1 MDLLLNTFLDLIL
14 SHPRQILWW
23 LLALAFFWFFYA
35 ALMRAR
41 RYRDVNFYKDE
52 WQYWLITIVVGPL
65 FIPGLLYDVAFNL
78 TYGTVMFLQFPRRT
92 NPYFNQPFLFGM
104 NNFEWTFTARLQR
117 LIHDEGWRGAEA
129 RFLCRNFVERED
141 QNHCGSMMLPAHLVK
156 PPEFRRTHLAI
167 GMAVLV
173 AFFLVLK

>member
-1 MDLLLNTFLDLIL
+1 MDLLLNTIFDLIL
-14 SHPRQILWW
+14 SHPRQVMWW
-23 LLALAFFWFFYA
+23 LLALAFFWVFYA
-35 ALMRAR
+35 FLMRVK

-52 WQYWLITIVVGPL
+52 WEYWLITIVVGPL

-78 TYGTVMFLQFPRRT
+78 AYGTVMFLQPPRVRFHSRDSFWET
-92 NPYFNQPFLFGM
+92 LR
-104 NNFEWTFTARLQR
+104 NFEWTFTARLQR

-167 GMAVLV
+167 GMAILI
-173 AFFLVLK
+173 AFFWVLK